1 MKLLK
6 NLKSPIFR
14 VIIIGILIT
23 TILGIVV
30 KAGNVQIQN
39 ITIKYANGSETNII
53 TSKTKVS
60 EIIEENHIVIL
71 EDETVIPSLDDEIE
85 EDKTIRIVKKEEN
98 ISKKSNE
105 NTDIMLDEILLN
117 YAPIVEKIV
126 VEQVEI
132 PFETITKDV
141 SNGATDTTNRI
152 IQNGKNGVR
161 EVTFKIKYRND
172 IEIERE
178 ELSSVIIKEPTD
190 KIVQVSQKT
199 TSRSGTRLAKT
210 NPATESSSSIAAR
223 VSGIT
228 PYVKTMNAS
237 AYCSC
242 SKCCGKSN
250 GITSSGAYASEWYT
264 VAAGS
269 GYEIGTVIYIP
280 YFSNKPNQGWFVVQD
295 RGGAISNSK
304 LDIFMGTHSQALN
317 FGRRNLECYIYE
329 F

>member
-132 PFETITKDV
+132 PFETITRDV

-199 TSRSGTRLAKT
+199 TSRSGTRVAKT

-223 VSGIT
+223 VSGIHH
-228 PYVKTMNAS
+228 ML
-237 AYCSC
+237 
-242 SKCCGKSN
+242 
-250 GITSSGAYASEWYT
+250 
-264 VAAGS
+264 
-269 GYEIGTVIYIP
+269 
-280 YFSNKPNQGWFVVQD
+280 NQ
-295 RGGAISNSK
+295 
-304 LDIFMGTHSQALN
+304 
-317 FGRRNLECYIYE
+317 
-329 F
+329 